1 MIDAGSVCRHIVG
14 DGIVVE
20 LGTLQEDT
28 SATTDSVITTVVC
41 HHKVVAGALNHI
53 GSASITFTAVGITQ
67 VSQQVTVRNLTVLAV
82 HIQTATTHATAMVE
96 VVDDDK
102 VFQFYSSEYTH
113 PCSSVTV
120 GIFIVDDVTVT
131 YREAIPFGMLVIHV
145 VFIVYQIS
153 FIAYSITVGTCGV
166 SITRW

>member
-1 MIDAGSVCRHIVG
+1 MVDAGSVCRHVVG
-14 DGIVVE
+14 DGVVVE

-28 SATTDSVITTVVC
+28 STPAGSVIAAVVC
-41 HHKVVAGALNHI
+41 HYKVVAGALNHI
-53 GSASITFTAVGITQ
+53 GSASITFFAAGKAQ
-67 VSQQVTVRNLTVLAV
+67 VSQQVTVGNLTVFTI

-113 PCSSVTV
+113 TCSSVTV
-120 GIFIVDDVTVT
+120 GTRIVDDVTVT

-145 VFIVYQIS
+145 VFIV
-153 FIAYSITVGTCGV
+153 F
-166 SITRW
+166 

>member
-20 LGTLQEDT
+20 FGTLQEDT
-28 SATTDSVITTVVC
+28 SATTGSVITAVVC
-41 HHKVVAGALNHI
+41 HDKVVAGALNHI

-82 HIQTATTHATAMVE
+82 HIQTATTYATAMVE
-96 VVDDDK
+96 VVDDDE

-113 PCSSVTV
+113 TCSSVTV
-120 GIFIVDDVTVT
+120 STRIVDDITMT
-131 YREAIPFGMLVIHV
+131 YGEAIPFGIFVILVVDV
-145 VFIVYQIS
+145 VYLIS
-153 FIAYSITVGTCGV
+153 CVAYSITVGT
-166 SITRW
+166 

>member
-53 GSASITFTAVGITQ
+53 GSASITFLAVGITQ

-113 PCSSVTV
+113 TSSSVTI
-120 GIFIVDDVTVT
+120 GIRIVDDVTVT

-145 VFIVYQIS
+145 VFIV
-153 FIAYSITVGTCGV
+153 F
-166 SITRW
+166 

>member
-28 SATTDSVITTVVC
+28 STPALSVIAAVVC
-41 HHKVVAGALNHI
+41 HHKVVAGTLNHI
-53 GSASITFTAVGITQ
+53 GSASITFFAIGITQ

-82 HIQTATTHATAMVE
+82 HIQTATTYATAMVE
-96 VVDDDK
+96 VVDDDEI
-102 VFQFYSSEYTH
+102 FQFYTSEYTH
-113 PCSSVTV
+113 TCSSVTV
-120 GIFIVDDVTVT
+120 STRIVDDVAVT
-131 YREAIPFGMLVIHV
+131 YGEAIPFGILVILV
-145 VFIVYQIS
+145 VDVVYLIS

>member
-14 DGIVVE
+14 DGVVVE
-20 LGTLQEDT
+20 LGTFQEDAST
-28 SATTDSVITTVVC
+28 PAGSVIAAVVC
-41 HHKVVAGALNHI
+41 HHKVESGTLNHI

-82 HIQTATTHATAMVE
+82 HIQTATTYATAMVE
-96 VVDDDK
+96 VVDDNE

-113 PCSSVTV
+113 TCSSVTV
-120 GIFIVDDVTVT
+120 GTRIVDDVTVT

-145 VFIVYQIS
+145 VFIV
-153 FIAYSITVGTCGV
+153 F
-166 SITRW
+166 

>member
-1 MIDAGSVCRHIVG
+1 MRCNSGFGILPVIDAGSVCRHIVG

-28 SATTDSVITTVVC
+28 SATTAASVIATVVC
-41 HHKVVAGALNHI
+41 HHKVVAGTLNHI

-113 PCSSVTV
+113 TSSSVTI
-120 GIFIVDDVTVT
+120 GIRIVDDVTVT

-145 VFIVYQIS
+145 VFIV
-153 FIAYSITVGTCGV
+153 F
-166 SITRW
+166 

>member
-28 SATTDSVITTVVC
+28 SATAGSVITTVVC
-41 HHKVVAGALNHI
+41 HDKVVAGTLNHI

-82 HIQTATTHATAMVE
+82 HIQTATSYATAMVE

-102 VFQFYSSEYTH
+102 IFQFYTSEYTH
-113 PCSSVTV
+113 TCSSVTV
-120 GIFIVDDVTVT
+120 GIWIVDDVTVT

-145 VFIVYQIS
+145 VIV
-153 FIAYSITVGTCGV
+153 F
-166 SITRW
+166 